1 MTLDELLPD
10 SDYRFSFRFERA
22 DPRAFFGPTELHRD
36 LAAQRRSWLENE
48 AERYAALLP
57 DGEPLLD
64 ETIELCREW
73 GVLENE
79 DDSFLNHPQ
88 QAWLRC
94 IALGCSFEPDFLLLR
109 TEASGAA
116 RLVGGVVCFPS
127 SWNLKEKI
135 GRPITSIHE
144 VVPGLNESLGPQI
157 HSFLMK
163 LRPGVAWSRS
173 NWGLSRTA
181 ELNQH
186 PARGLPRLDD
196 QVGLEE
202 VWLRVEHQVL
212 VALPKTSGILFGIR
226 IAHHLLV
233 DIQKNTLLAQRLAH
247 ALRTMPEPVAVYK
260 GVAKVRDLLIE
271 FLNTRQDAAP

>member
-1 MTLDELLPD
+1 MTLEELLPD

-22 DPRAFFGPTELHRD
+22 DPRAFFEPTELHRA
-36 LAAQRRSWLENE
+36 LVTQRRSWLENE
-48 AERYAALLP
+48 SERYSALLP
-57 DGEPLLD
+57 DGEQLLD

-79 DDSFLNHPQ
+79 DGSFLSCPQ
-88 QAWLRC
+88 QARLCC
-94 IALGCSFEPDFLLLR
+94 IALGCALEPDFLLLR
-109 TEASGAA
+109 TEASGTA

-127 SWNLKEKI
+127 SWSLEEKI

-144 VVPGLNESLGPQI
+144 VVPGLNDALGSQI
-157 HSFLMK
+157 NSFLVK

-173 NWGLSRTA
+173 NWGLSRTP

-196 QVGLEE
+196 QVGLED
-202 VWLRVEHQVL
+202 VWLRVEHQLL

-226 IAHHLLV
+226 IAHHALAE
-233 DIQKNTLLAQRLAH
+233 IQKNELLAQRLAH

-260 GVAKVRDLLIE
+260 GLLKARDRLANNLLLPNR
-271 FLNTRQDAAP
+271 F

>member
-1 MTLDELLPD
+1 MTLEELLPD
-10 SDYRFSFRFERA
+10 NDYRFSFRFERA
-22 DPRAFFGPTELHRD
+22 DPRAFFSPTESHKD
-36 LAAQRRSWLENE
+36 LVAQRRSWLENE

-57 DGEPLLD
+57 DGERLLD

-73 GVLENE
+73 GVLEGE
-79 DDSFLNHPQ
+79 DDSFLNNPQ
-88 QAWLRC
+88 QARLRC
-94 IALGCSFEPDFLLLR
+94 IALGWTLESDFLLLR
-109 TEASGAA
+109 TEAGGA

-127 SWNLKEKI
+127 SWSLEEKI
-135 GRPITSIHE
+135 GRPITSVHE
-144 VVPGLNESLGPQI
+144 IVPGLNESLGSQI
-157 HSFLMK
+157 SSFLMK

-173 NWGLSRTA
+173 NWGLSRSA

-196 QVGLEE
+196 EVGLED

-212 VALPKTSGILFGIR
+212 VALPKASGILFGIR

-247 ALRTMPEPVAVYK
+247 ALRTMPEPVAAYK
-260 GVAKVRDLLIE
+260 GIAKVRDLLIE
-271 FLNTRQDAAP
+271 LLNRRQDAAP